1 MKNDF
6 NIGNN
11 IRIQRKKSGLTQEK
25 LAEYSGLSINFISKL
40 ERTDGQNIS
49 IKKLK
54 SIADTLGVN
63 IISLIENNLSC
74 PDESSPKIPPSMSLL
89 FKQLNSFDYDKA
101 NKISKHFSMLIDD
114 FNDKNKKN
122 S

>member
-63 IISLIENNLSC
+63 IISLIENNLSS
-74 PDESSPKIPPSMSLL
+74 PNEPSPKIPPSMSLL

-101 NKISKHFSMLIDD
+101 NKISKHLSMLIDD
-114 FNDKNKKN
+114 LNK
-122 S
+122 